1 MSESPAGELLDHG
14 ESTESGDLRR
24 AYVRVG
30 VVALVLVVG
39 ASAWFFL
46 LRANDEHI
54 AGGAASA
61 QEFVGSFPDDFGCTE
76 KRTPEGAWM
85 QCWEPATSFYG
96 CEPGEP
102 LPDDPARKCFEPLV
116 NYFWYADPTAL
127 DEVVTDLEEN
137 SAGCVLK
144 SERSLVVTYSI
155 WDQLQPTDD
164 PKILQKVSESFTGP
178 VEIVGDN
185 CP

>member
-1 MSESPAGELLDHG
+1 MVNQLSRVICVGYMS
-14 ESTESGDLRR
+14 
-24 AYVRVG
+24 V
-30 VVALVLVVG
+30 
-39 ASAWFFL
+39 SAWSRSSSSLVPVRGSSSCAPTMSTL
-46 LRANDEHI
+46 LV
-54 AGGAASA
+54 GPPQA